1 MAEYTMDELRITGMR
16 GEPSGDTW
24 KMPRTKVDSTLTQSG
39 QAADAKVTGDAIA
52 AAESHVG
59 TLSNLTTTA
68 KTSAVAAINELDEDM
83 ETKAE
88 IDGAYESM
96 TVGNAE
102 QLVSTVFTDD
112 NEPYNFRT
120 AGGNADIGDR
130 LYEKVV
136 GGTVAW
142 NQLVTDPN
150 FADAGSWGAPYGAT
164 LSVSDGV
171 ATITITDAEVYDSY
185 IRFLAEG
192 LSTHKYLFMGEYKVD
207 TSYTGNALKFAVSG
221 DTTSVIKIL
230 PISANWSKADLIYQS
245 SIDYGRVLIG
255 KIGGRNTFA
264 ENDTISFRKFGL
276 FDLTAMFGST
286 IADYIYSLE
295 TANAGD
301 GVAWFKKLF
310 PKDYYAY
317 DAGSLQSV
325 QAAKHVTV
333 GFNQWDEE
341 WEQGYI
347 NTSNGQDLP
356 SNNQIRSKNYIPVI
370 PNTVYCS
377 HIGGA
382 AWMAIEAYD
391 EGKNFIQNLGGINNN
406 FTFTTPSNC
415 HYIRFYAPTTYGG
428 TYKNDICINLHWD
441 GERDSEY
448 EAYNK
453 HEYPL
458 ADVTLRGIPN
468 LDASNHLYYDGDTYE
483 SDGTVTRN
491 FVNKVFV
498 GAAIGEYW
506 FLQSINEHNIAN
518 FGFGLSPDKY
528 LTGVSLDT
536 IVRSNWYGDKVQTTP
551 IANTSE
557 EGILFASGDTFYVRI
572 SSSKASTVDA
582 FKAYLAEH
590 PLEIVY
596 KLATPTTEEA
606 APFQSPQVVDDFG
619 TEEYVDAG
627 VTASTP
633 TRDVAIPVGH
643 ESKYSANLRAKLEM
657 APDSPSDGDGDYLV
671 RQTSGENEYVKY
683 VSPVPALP
691 SEDGTYS
698 LKCTV
703 SGSTKTVAWVVDE

>member
-1 MAEYTMDELRITGMR
+1 MAEYTMDELRITGML

-136 GGTVAW
+136 GGTIAW
-142 NQLVTDPN
+142 NQLAEELNSTNWKNETGTSSSFDNGVVTFSNASANYGIYQNDYVPMQSGHIYYISYDGKGTQGERLHFTISN
-150 FADAGSWGAPYGAT
+150 INTSGKDVVFSNTDVWENAYKIFSATKTNETGQARVYFTSYFANQNS
-164 LSVSDGV
+164 LSV
-171 ATITITDAEVYDSY
+171 
-185 IRFLAEG
+185 
-192 LSTHKYLFMGEYKVD
+192 
-207 TSYTGNALKFAVSG
+207 
-221 DTTSVIKIL
+221 
-230 PISANWSKADLIYQS
+230 
-245 SIDYGRVLIG
+245 
-255 KIGGRNTFA
+255 RNVC
-264 ENDTISFRKFGL
+264 I
-276 FDLTAMFGST
+276 FDLTQMFGST
-286 IADYIYSLE
+286 IADYINSLE
-295 TANAGD
+295 TANAGA

-310 PKDYYAY
+310 PRDYYAY

-333 GFNQWDEE
+333 GFNAWDEE
-341 WEQGYI
+341 WEVGGLT
-347 NTSNGQDLP
+347 NTGVPTSGSNR
-356 SNNQIRSKNYIPVI
+356 IRSKNYCPIL
-370 PNTVYCS
+370 PNTTYFATCGKTD
-377 HIGGA
+377 GGNQNSYYLA
-382 AWMAIEAYD
+382 VFFYD
-391 EGKNFIQNLGGINNN
+391 SDKEFISYALANNK
-406 FTFTTPSNC
+406 TFTTPSNAA
-415 HYIRFYAPTTYGG
+415 YFKITTNSSTVVYGNV
-428 TYKNDICINLHWD
+428 YNHDICINLHWD